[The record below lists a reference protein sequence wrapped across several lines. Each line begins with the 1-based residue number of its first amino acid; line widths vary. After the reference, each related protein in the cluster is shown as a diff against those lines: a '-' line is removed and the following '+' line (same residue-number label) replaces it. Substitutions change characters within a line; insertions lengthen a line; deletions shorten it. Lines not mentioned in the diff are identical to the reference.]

1 MLANVYKV
9 NLPVPF
15 SNLSSS
21 KLVNN
26 EYDCIEFSVLLLIG
40 ISTFPLFIISLHLA
54 RLDTLPV
61 RSPTLR
67 KCQLWSILLASWAI
81 IWYTWLLAL
90 YTSLAARSSA
100 LSQEGEGHFPYK
112 SLFSFEYWDPYL
124 EETELFYLMTFLLL
138 AMHGQEVSCSSIR
151 GMPKIHH
158 PRSSCGCVWLNML
171 WMVTRVC
178 DLCVQEWFHV
188 VCGIS
193 LCVHCVCEWCI
204 MCGLCYVVECVY
216 DLCVWVMCGDGM
228 FYVVKCVCDLCV

>member
-67 KCQLWSILLASWAI
+67 TCQLWSILLASWAI

-90 YTSLAARSSA
+90 YTSLAAGSSA
-100 LSQEGEGHFPYK
+100 LSQEGEGHFLYK

-124 EETELFYLMTFLLL
+124 EETELLYQMTFLSVGY
-138 AMHGQEVSCSSIR
+138 AWPGQFLVHPSEAWSRSII
-151 GMPKIHH
+151 PDHH
-158 PRSSCGCVWLNML
+158 VG
-171 WMVTRVC
+171 VC
-178 DLCVQEWFHV
+178 D
-188 VCGIS
+188 
-193 LCVHCVCEWCI
+193 
-204 MCGLCYVVECVY
+204 
-216 DLCVWVMCGDGM
+216 
-228 FYVVKCVCDLCV
+228 

>member
-67 KCQLWSILLASWAI
+67 TCQLWSILLASWAI

-90 YTSLAARSSA
+90 YTSLAAGSSA

-124 EETELFYLMTFLLL
+124 EETELFYQMTFLLL
-138 AMHGQEVSCSSIR
+138 AMHGQESFLFLHQRHAQDPSSPVI
-151 GMPKIHH
+151 I
-158 PRSSCGCVWLNML
+158 W
-171 WMVTRVC
+171 
-178 DLCVQEWFHV
+178 LCVT
-188 VCGIS
+188 
-193 LCVHCVCEWCI
+193 CVCKWC
-204 MCGLCYVVECVY
+204 VVYILVFCPFPTASVHIFHSPGRCSWFT
-216 DLCVWVMCGDGM
+216 LI
-228 FYVVKCVCDLCV
+228 LLSQ